1 MIFGPCG
8 FIFRV
13 LGDMKKFTAD
23 SYRHLLIVLFFLFET
38 LFVASVV
45 SGICFDRRWNP
56 QISVAGA
63 ITFGFSFIGQ
73 LVVCFL
79 LRRIARPYAV
89 AGWFTLFGGFW
100 ILALFPVL

>member
-1 MIFGPCG
+1 
-8 FIFRV
+8 
-13 LGDMKKFTAD
+13 MKKFTAE

-45 SGICFDRRWNP
+45 ALFCTNVRRH
-56 QISVAGA
+56 STTVGMAG
-63 ITFGFSFIGQ
+63 ITFWFSFVGQ

-100 ILALFPVL
+100 ILALFPEL